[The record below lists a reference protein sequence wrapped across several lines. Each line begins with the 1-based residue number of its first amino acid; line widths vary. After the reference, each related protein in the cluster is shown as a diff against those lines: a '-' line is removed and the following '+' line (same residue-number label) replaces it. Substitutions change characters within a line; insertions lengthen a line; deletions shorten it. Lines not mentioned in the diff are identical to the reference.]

1 MFEKREP
8 GLCNG
13 WRSLRG
19 TGVERGL
26 DEAGF
31 PVFPDVGKLFW
42 AVSVGL
48 SRLSDAGREETG
60 RLGVVPLV
68 SPVGGR
74 WLREGYE

>member
-1 MFEKREP
+1 MFEKRDP

-31 PVFPDVGKLFW
+31 PVFPGVGKLFW

-48 SRLSDAGREETG
+48 RRLSDAGREETG
-60 RLGVVPLV
+60 RLGVASLV
-68 SPVGGR
+68 RPEGGR
-74 WLREGYE
+74 WLREGCE